1 MEEALSVSFEL
12 ENAELDLAHSK
23 LTRVEILY
31 KELGNACVEG
41 SNGKWLRMA
50 EQVLGRN
57 SIDRLDLS
65 EGVQNLLQEGH
76 RKYRNM
82 LLKGVANCGKTFLLN
97 PLNVVFKTF
106 SNPAMTISAWPWAEI
121 AKVIF
126 LNDFRWCARIIPWH
140 GFLLLL
146 EGQKVHLPA
155 PKTHFSWGIEFM
167 RDTPIFCTSKEEFS
181 LMHGGVLDERETK
194 MMRFRWKVFTFYFQI
209 PQEE

>member
-76 RKYRNM
+76 GKYRNM

-106 SNPAMTISAWPWAEI
+106 SNPAMTISA
-121 AKVIF
+121 
-126 LNDFRWCARIIPWH
+126 
-140 GFLLLL
+140 
-146 EGQKVHLPA
+146 
-155 PKTHFSWGIEFM
+155 
-167 RDTPIFCTSKEEFS
+167 
-181 LMHGGVLDERETK
+181 
-194 MMRFRWKVFTFYFQI
+194 
-209 PQEE
+209 